1 MTDHFTEVSNK
12 QREENTSVIL
22 NETSSSEGCQLTGTL
37 LLDWLDGEKVRE
49 IKSPVMSWRS
59 SRNRTC
65 NVNQAQ

>member
-49 IKSPVMSWRS
+49 I
-59 SRNRTC
+59 
-65 NVNQAQ
+65 